1 MAETE
6 SSNSQSGGGIDDMA
20 AAAAA
25 AAAAAEHDPAAAASA
40 AQSAEVAVLQAKLD
54 DTQGRLMRSLADL
67 ENYRRRVN
75 REQEESRRFESLR
88 LVRDLLPALDGLN
101 RAISSAEQS
110 GDQHALLSGI
120 RMVAQQFRDILR
132 GHAAEPI
139 DALGKPFDPNLHEA
153 LTQMPSAEHPPMT
166 VLQVVELGYR
176 MHDRVVR
183 PARVIVSSAPPAG

>member
-6 SSNSQSGGGIDDMA
+6 STNSQTDGLDDMS

-25 AAAAAEHDPAAAASA
+25 AAAAAEHDPAAAAAA
-40 AQSAEVAVLQAKLD
+40 AQSAEAAVLQAKLD

-67 ENYRRRVN
+67 ENYRRRAN
-75 REQEESRRFESLR
+75 REQEEARRFESLR

-110 GDQHALLSGI
+110 GDQQALLNGI

>member
-1 MAETE
+1 MTSENQQNDGSATVP
-6 SSNSQSGGGIDDMA
+6 DA

-25 AAAAAEHDPAAAASA
+25 AAMAAAEHDPAATAAASQA
-40 AQSAEVAVLQAKLD
+40 SENAVLQAKLD
-54 DTQGRLMRSLADL
+54 DLQSRLVRTLADM
-67 ENYRRRVN
+67 ENYRRRAQ
-75 REQEESRRFESLR
+75 RELEESRRFESLR

-101 RAISSAEQS
+101 RAIASGEQTA
-110 GDQHALLSGI
+110 DPQALLSGI

-139 DALGKPFDPNLHEA
+139 DALGQPFDPNLHEA
-153 LTQMPSAEHPPMT
+153 LTQIPSAEHPPMT

>member
-6 SSNSQSGGGIDDMA
+6 STNSQTDGLDDMA

-25 AAAAAEHDPAAAASA
+25 AASAAEHDPAAAAAA
-40 AQSAEVAVLQAKLD
+40 AQSAEAAVLQAKLD
-54 DTQGRLMRSLADL
+54 DMQGRLMRSLADL
-67 ENYRRRVN
+67 ENYRRRAN
-75 REQEESRRFESLR
+75 REQEEARRFESLR

-110 GDQHALLSGI
+110 GDQQALLNGI

>member
-1 MAETE
+1 MTSANQQHENE
-6 SSNSQSGGGIDDMA
+6 GMEVDGV
-20 AAAAA
+20 AAA
-25 AAAAAEHDPAAAASA
+25 AAAAAEHDPAAATSAS
-40 AQSAEVAVLQAKLD
+40 QNAESAVLQAKLD
-54 DTQGRLMRSLADL
+54 DCQARLLRTLADM
-67 ENYRRRVN
+67 ENIRRRTQ
-75 REQEESRRFESLR
+75 RELEESRRFESLR

-101 RAISSAEQS
+101 RAIASGEQTA
-110 GDQHALLSGI
+110 DPQALLSGV

-139 DALGKPFDPNLHEA
+139 EALGRPFDPNLHEA
-153 LTQMPSAEHPPMT
+153 LTQVPSAEHPPMT

>member
-1 MAETE
+1 
-6 SSNSQSGGGIDDMA
+6 
-20 AAAAA
+20 
-25 AAAAAEHDPAAAASA
+25 
-40 AQSAEVAVLQAKLD
+40 
-54 DTQGRLMRSLADL
+54 MRSLADL
-67 ENYRRRVN
+67 ENYRRRAN
-75 REQEESRRFESLR
+75 REQEEARRFESLR

-110 GDQHALLSGI
+110 GDQQALLNGI

-153 LTQMPSAEHPPMT
+153 LTQVPSAEHPPMT

>member
-6 SSNSQSGGGIDDMA
+6 STNSQTDGLDDMS

-25 AAAAAEHDPAAAASA
+25 AAAAAEHDPAAAAAA
-40 AQSAEVAVLQAKLD
+40 AQSAEAAVLQAKLD
-54 DTQGRLMRSLADL
+54 DMQGRLMRSLADL
-67 ENYRRRVN
+67 ENYRRRAN
-75 REQEESRRFESLR
+75 REQEEARRFESLR

-110 GDQHALLSGI
+110 GDQQALLNGI

>member
-6 SSNSQSGGGIDDMA
+6 STNSQTDGLDDMS

-25 AAAAAEHDPAAAASA
+25 AAAAAEHDPAAAAAA
-40 AQSAEVAVLQAKLD
+40 AQSAEAAVLQAKLD

-67 ENYRRRVN
+67 ENYRRRAN
-75 REQEESRRFESLR
+75 REQEEARRFESLR

-110 GDQHALLSGI
+110 GDQQALLNGI

-153 LTQMPSAEHPPMT
+153 LTQVPSAEHPPMT

>member
-1 MAETE
+1 MAETD
-6 SSNSQSGGGIDDMA
+6 SSDPHSGGGVDDVA

-25 AAAAAEHDPAAAASA
+25 AAAAAEHDPTAAAAA
-40 AQSAEVAVLQAKLD
+40 AQSAEAAVLQTKLD
-54 DTQGRLMRSLADL
+54 DTQGRLMRSLADF

-110 GDQHALLSGI
+110 GDQQALLSGI
-120 RMVAQQFRDILR
+120 RMVAQQFRDVLR

-153 LTQMPSAEHPPMT
+153 LTQVPSAEHPPMT
-166 VLQVVELGYR
+166 VVQVVEMGYR

-183 PARVIVSSAPPAG
+183 PARVIVSGAPPAG

>member
-6 SSNSQSGGGIDDMA
+6 STNSQSDGLDDMA

-25 AAAAAEHDPAAAASA
+25 AAAAAEHDPAAAAAA
-40 AQSAEVAVLQAKLD
+40 AQSAEAAVLQAKLD

-67 ENYRRRVN
+67 ENYRRRAN
-75 REQEESRRFESLR
+75 REQEEARRFESLR

-110 GDQHALLSGI
+110 GDQQALLNGI

-153 LTQMPSAEHPPMT
+153 LTQVPSAEHPPMT